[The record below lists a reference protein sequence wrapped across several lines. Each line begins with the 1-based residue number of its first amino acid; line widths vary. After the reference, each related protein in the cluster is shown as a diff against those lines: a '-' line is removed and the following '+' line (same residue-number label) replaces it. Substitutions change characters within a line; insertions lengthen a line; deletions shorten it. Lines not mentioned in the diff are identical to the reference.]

1 MRTRDATADT
11 SPTVAP
17 ARRSPGRPR
26 AFDRDDALRQAA
38 CLFWRHGFSGTST
51 RALSQALGV
60 SGSSLYA
67 AFGSKAEL
75 FDEAV
80 RTYAQRY
87 STIYDDAVAEPTLS
101 GVIERVLV
109 DSVEEFA
116 RVDDGH
122 PGCLTSSAVMADTS
136 ATLDVRAH
144 VAALQRAD
152 EARLLARIEQ
162 AAADGDLPST
172 RDPAALA
179 GLVQT
184 LWQGL
189 SARAEL
195 GAAREELLEV
205 VGLALASIVATTPH
219 QGSRARRPSA

>member
-1 MRTRDATADT
+1 MTTTRAAALDT
-11 SPTVAP
+11 TPPSGAV
-17 ARRSPGRPR
+17 RRSAGRPR
-26 AFDRDDALRQAA
+26 AFDRDEALRQAA
-38 CLFWRHGFSGTST
+38 CLFWRYGFSGTST
-51 RALSQALGV
+51 RTLSQALGV

-80 RTYAQRY
+80 RTYALRY
-87 STIYDDAVAEPTLS
+87 SAIYDNAVAEASLS

-116 RVDDGH
+116 RVEDGH

-136 ATLDVRAH
+136 ATLDVRAY
-144 VAALQRAD
+144 VAALQQAD
-152 EARLLARIEQ
+152 EARLRARIEQ
-162 AAADGDLPST
+162 AVAEEGFSLVA
-172 RDPAALA
+172 DPAALA
-179 GLVQT
+179 GLVQI

-195 GAAREELLEV
+195 GAGRAELLGV
-205 VGLALASIVATTPH
+205 VRLALMFIDPTRSVRD
-219 QGSRARRPSA
+219 GG